1 MKDLKLINTIAILI
15 PVSLFIAGFINP
27 LGFYLSIYS
36 TILTGLLQ
44 IIIGIKFWL
53 KFKNNIS
60 IKIYFFL
67 VMVFFCL
74 WYFNTNVN
82 YIEALNWPLLST
94 PLILCIYISIILYS
108 KK

>member
-15 PVSLFIAGFINP
+15 PVSLFISGFINP

-36 TILTGLLQ
+36 TILTGSLQ

-53 KFKNNIS
+53 KFKKKIP
-60 IKIYFFL
+60 IKIYFLL
-67 VMVFFCL
+67 VMIFFGL
-74 WYFNTNVN
+74 WYYNTNIK
-82 YIEALNWPLLST
+82 YIDILTWPLTST